1 MTQRGKRSRTMTTDT
16 QSDTLI
22 VRLAR
27 QNLRKAMADLDQSEM
42 SDQMMAALAALR
54 AQDAKEC
61 ER

>member
-1 MTQRGKRSRTMTTDT
+1 MTTDT

-42 SDQMMAALAALR
+42 PDQMMMALAALR
-54 AQDAKEC
+54 AQDARGP

>member
-42 SDQMMAALAALR
+42 PDQMMMALAALR
-54 AQDAKEC
+54 AQDARGP

>member
-1 MTQRGKRSRTMTTDT
+1 MTADT
-16 QSDTLI
+16 QSDTLV

-54 AQDAKEC
+54 AQDAKAC